1 MMDNNRETSVA
12 QRSNSSF
19 LSDAPCPPPL
29 GKIPCSCR
37 SHPGTPP
44 MVPSPSVTLVVTLER
59 EGALTSHTSST
70 VTRVRLATPCVQNQ
84 SHGHS
89 SFQGSKEMQ
98 PYHVPGG
105 ERREMPAGSLMTTRE
120 GISSPESFYSILKWQ
135 MHPGYALK

>member
-1 MMDNNRETSVA
+1 
-12 QRSNSSF
+12 
-19 LSDAPCPPPL
+19 
-29 GKIPCSCR
+29 
-37 SHPGTPP
+37 
-44 MVPSPSVTLVVTLER
+44 MVPSPSVTLVVTLAR

-84 SHGHS
+84 SRGHS

-120 GISSPESFYSILKWQ
+120 DWYPSKVGVFEALPLTCCMTLEHTVSPVSFGIC
-135 MHPGYALK
+135 

>member
-1 MMDNNRETSVA
+1 
-12 QRSNSSF
+12 
-19 LSDAPCPPPL
+19 
-29 GKIPCSCR
+29 
-37 SHPGTPP
+37 
-44 MVPSPSVTLVVTLER
+44 MVPSPSVTLVVTLAR

-84 SHGHS
+84 SRGHS

-120 GISSPESFYSILKWQ
+120 DWYPSKVGVFEALPLTCCMTLAPNTPSNGLCLLLPTPPEPEVASCNSSCQLNLGMPPL
-135 MHPGYALK
+135 